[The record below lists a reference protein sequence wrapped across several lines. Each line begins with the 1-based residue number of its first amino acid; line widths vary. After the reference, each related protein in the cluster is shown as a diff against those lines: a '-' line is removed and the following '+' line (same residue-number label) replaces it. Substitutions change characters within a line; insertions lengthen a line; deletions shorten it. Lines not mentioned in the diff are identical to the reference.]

1 MSRFPFSAPDSRN
14 GRQPFYS
21 QATQMG
27 QYPRRKIS
35 MILTSTIQ
43 INMINADLLNFV
55 QQACEASGVRRILA

>member
-1 MSRFPFSAPDSRN
+1 
-14 GRQPFYS
+14 
-21 QATQMG
+21 MG